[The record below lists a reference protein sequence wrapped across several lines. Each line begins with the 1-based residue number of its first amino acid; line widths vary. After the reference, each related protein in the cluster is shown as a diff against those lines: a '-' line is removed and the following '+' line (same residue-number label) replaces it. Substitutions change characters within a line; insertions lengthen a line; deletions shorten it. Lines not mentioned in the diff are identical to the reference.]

1 MWCGLSVNLEC
12 RSEMCCTRLAG
23 NTERK
28 KIAICTPLHNF
39 AWHFFATKACINYRK
54 SLLNSNI
61 SSRCPDN
68 MANFGPLMA
77 EICWRVSG
85 IAANFSGFHVLAL
98 LLSWRSLSQ
107 PTKLCMIFG
116 CLLGWYTIY
125 TFSGLL
131 PPDGNLPGAK
141 FTLHPSLVFSYWHSH
156 CSALQ
161 QWVSAKLCG
170 VV

>member
-1 MWCGLSVNLEC
+1 
-12 RSEMCCTRLAG
+12 MCCARLAG

-28 KIAICTPLHNF
+28 KSPSAHHCTILPGYI
-39 AWHFFATKACINYRK
+39 FATKSCINYRK

-68 MANFGPLMA
+68 MANFGPLTA

-85 IAANFSGFHVLAL
+85 IAANFSGCHVLAL
-98 LLSWRSLSQ
+98 LLSRRRLSQ

-141 FTLHPSLVFSYWHSH
+141 FTLRPILVFSYWHSH
-156 CSALQ
+156 CTALQ
-161 QWVSAKLCG
+161 QWLSAKLSG